1 MNFSTFHSIFYTDEI
16 ESFILRLI
24 RIHDD
29 AIQNF
34 PPSFLSLNSYITK
47 LSHPLKKKRRREERT
62 SRRFNVNV
70 GYTIHKYTQLVG
82 LNATTVPLIILISNR
97 WRNSEGE
104 KWPLKE
110 SHKNWMENKHIMIC
124 SFLSVVVVVV
134 PPALILSNQ
143 QETEGFCS
151 FTVPLLD
158 FLRYTCRRHIK
169 LQRDGRFSY
178 FPVLPFDSLVFFFF
192 PILSFY
198 LVEQTGRGSG
208 ELIIFP
214 PWLLVPWCWLTAL
227 SDKCCLANPTD
238 LDPTLTVD
246 YTYPCLYL
254 AI

>member
-1 MNFSTFHSIFYTDEI
+1 MNFSTFHSIFYTDE
-16 ESFILRLI
+16 ESLILRLI

-70 GYTIHKYTQLVG
+70 GYTIHKYTELVG

-97 WRNSEGE
+97 WRNSERE

-134 PPALILSNQ
+134 PPALTLSNQ

-178 FPVLPFDSLVFFFF
+178 FPVLPFDSLVFLLL
-192 PILSFY
+192 PNSILLSCGKNRKRIWWIDY
-198 LVEQTGRGSG
+198 
-208 ELIIFP
+208 FP